1 MNLMDLSLNELRKW
15 FAETALPVIRQIW
28 ENTRAKLFDEG
39 GLVDQFKA
47 NAQDFIDAARLDVS
61 YETVDVLTVRDLVE
75 FSKKHM
81 VVGSNGVVAIKK
93 PKDDTIFVFLA
104 YVENRE
110 LIPEDRNHYV
120 VIEAKSLA
128 DDTNEL
134 FGDLDLVILN

>member
-47 NAQDFIDAARLDVS
+47 NAQDFIDAARLDVVS
-61 YETVDVLTVRDLVE
+61 DLVE